1 VDASITALGFSRPEG
16 LARLLKR
23 ATMSPMIDLR
33 SDTLTR
39 PTPGMRR
46 AMADAEV
53 GDDVYG
59 EDPTALR
66 LQERA
71 AELLGKPA
79 ALFVP
84 TGTMANQLALLC
96 HCDRGQDVLVGEG
109 AHCMLYESGAGAAW
123 AGVNFSVVGQ
133 GGLFDAAQM
142 IAAIKPSEYH
152 FPQTRL
158 VALEN
163 THNRSGG
170 QVFPQADVMAI
181 SEAAHS
187 RDLLVHLDGARIW
200 NAAVATGLST
210 AELAAPADSVSACF
224 SKGLGAPVGSVLAG
238 SIELIQKAHRYRK
251 MLGGGMRQ
259 VGVLCAAALYA
270 LEEHR
275 KRLPEDHENALRLA
289 QGLAQLPG
297 VVLDLKTV
305 QTNIIAF
312 EVQTM
317 YAAAFVKRCAE
328 AGLRLNAIGAQRLR
342 AVTHLDVSRADI
354 DIALSRFARALHA

>member
-1 VDASITALGFSRPEG
+1 
-16 LARLLKR
+16 
-23 ATMSPMIDLR
+23 
-33 SDTLTR
+33 
-39 PTPGMRR
+39 MRR
-46 AMADAEV
+46 AMAEAEV

-66 LQERA
+66 LQARV

-96 HCDRGQDVLVGEG
+96 HCERGQDVLVGEG

-123 AGVNFSVVGQ
+123 AQVNFSVVGQ

-142 IAAIKPSEYH
+142 IEAIKPPEYH

-170 QVFPQADVMAI
+170 RVFPQQDVIAI
-181 SEAAHS
+181 AEAAHA
-187 RDLLVHLDGARIW
+187 RGLAVHLDGARLW
-200 NAAVATGLST
+200 NAAVATGIST
-210 AELAAPADSVSACF
+210 TELAAPVDSVSACF

-238 SIELIQKAHRYRK
+238 SVELIQKAHRYRK

-270 LEEHR
+270 LDHQLE
-275 KRLPEDHENALRLA
+275 RLAEDHENARRLA
-289 QGLAQLPG
+289 RGLAELPG
-297 VVLDLKTV
+297 VVLDLSTV

-317 YAAAFVKRCAE
+317 NAAAFVQHSAE
-328 AGLRLNAIGAQRLR
+328 VGVRLNAIGPQRMR

-354 DIALSRFARALHA
+354 DAALSGFARVLRR

>member
-1 VDASITALGFSRPEG
+1 
-16 LARLLKR
+16 
-23 ATMSPMIDLR
+23 MIDLR

-39 PTPGMRR
+39 PSPGMRR

-71 AELLGKPA
+71 AELFGKAA

-96 HCDRGQDVLVGEG
+96 HCERGQDVLVGEG

-170 QVFPQADVMAI
+170 QVFPQEDVVAI
-181 SEAAHS
+181 AEAAHA
-187 RDLLVHLDGARIW
+187 RDLFVHLDGARIW
-200 NAAVATGLST
+200 NASVATGVSV

-238 SIELIQKAHRYRK
+238 SAELIQKAHRYRK

-259 VGVLCAAALYA
+259 IGVLCAAALYA
-270 LEEHR
+270 LERQRE
-275 KRLPEDHENALRLA
+275 RLAEDHENARRLA
-289 QGLAQLPG
+289 QGLAGLPG
-297 VVLDLKTV
+297 VVLDLNTV
-305 QTNIIAF
+305 RTNIIAF

-317 YAAAFVKRCAE
+317 HAPAFVKRCAD
-328 AGLRLNAIGAQRLR
+328 AGVRLGAIGQQRLR

-354 DIALSRFARALHA
+354 DTALSCFSHALRA

>member
-1 VDASITALGFSRPEG
+1 
-16 LARLLKR
+16 
-23 ATMSPMIDLR
+23 MPMIDLR
-33 SDTLTR
+33 SDTITR
-39 PTPGMRR
+39 PTDGMRR
-46 AMADAEV
+46 AMAEAEV

-59 EDPTALR
+59 EDPTAVR

-96 HCDRGQDVLVGEG
+96 HCERGQDVLVGDG

-123 AGVNFSVVGQ
+123 AQVNFTVVGQ

-142 IAAIKPSEYH
+142 LAAIKPSEYH

-158 VALEN
+158 CALEN

-170 QVFPQADVMAI
+170 RVFPQSDVVAI
-181 SEAAHS
+181 AQTAHA
-187 RDLLVHLDGARIW
+187 RGLAVHLDGARIW
-200 NAAVATGLST
+200 NASVCTGLSPT
-210 AELAAPADSVSACF
+210 ELAAPADSVSACF

-238 SIELIQKAHRYRK
+238 SVDFIRKAHRYRK

-270 LEEHR
+270 LEQHR
-275 KRLPEDHENALRLA
+275 DRLAEDHENAARLA
-289 QGLAQLPG
+289 RGLSE
-297 VVLDLKTV
+297 LDNVAIDRSSV
-305 QTNIIAF
+305 QTNIVVFDVLSMSAADCVSRAA
-312 EVQTM
+312 EVG
-317 YAAAFVKRCAE
+317 V
-328 AGLRLNAIGAQRLR
+328 RLNAIGPQRLR
-342 AVTHLDVSRADI
+342 AVTHLDVTRADV
-354 DIALSRFARALHA
+354 DAALERLARLLRG

>member
-1 VDASITALGFSRPEG
+1 
-16 LARLLKR
+16 
-23 ATMSPMIDLR
+23 MIDLR

-39 PTPGMRR
+39 PTSGMRR

-96 HCDRGQDVLVGEG
+96 HCDRGADVLVGEG
-109 AHCMLYESGAGAAW
+109 AHCMLYESGAGGAW
-123 AGVNFSVVGQ
+123 AGVNFSVVGK

-163 THNRSGG
+163 SHNRSGG
-170 QVFPQADVMAI
+170 QVFPQADVVAI
-181 SEAAHS
+181 AEAAHS
-187 RDLLVHLDGARIW
+187 RDLAVHLDGARIW

-210 AELAAPADSVSACF
+210 AELSEPADSVSACF

-238 SIELIQKAHRYRK
+238 SAEFIQKAHRYRK

-270 LEEHR
+270 LDEHR
-275 KRLPEDHENALRLA
+275 KRLPEDHDNALRLA
-289 QGLAQLPG
+289 QGLAAMPG
-297 VVLDLKTV
+297 VVLDLATV

-328 AGLRLNAIGAQRLR
+328 AGVRLNAIGPQRLR

-354 DIALSRFARALHA
+354 DVALKRFATVLHA

>member
-1 VDASITALGFSRPEG
+1 
-16 LARLLKR
+16 
-23 ATMSPMIDLR
+23 MIDLR

-109 AHCMLYESGAGAAW
+109 AHCMLYESGAGGAW
-123 AGVNFSVVGQ
+123 AGVNFSVVGK

-142 IAAIKPSEYH
+142 IAAIKPAEYH

-170 QVFPQADVMAI
+170 QVFPQADVVAI
-181 SEAAHS
+181 AEAAHS
-187 RDLLVHLDGARIW
+187 RELLVHLDGARIW

-238 SIELIQKAHRYRK
+238 SAELIQKAHRYRK

-270 LEEHR
+270 LEENR

-289 QGLAQLPG
+289 QGLVQLPG
-297 VVLDLKTV
+297 VVLDLATV

-317 YAAAFVKRCAE
+317 HATAFVKRCAE
-328 AGLRLNAIGAQRLR
+328 AGVRLNAIGPQRLR
-342 AVTHLDVSRADI
+342 AVTHLDVPRADI
-354 DIALSRFARALHA
+354 DVALTRFARVLKG

>member
-1 VDASITALGFSRPEG
+1 
-16 LARLLKR
+16 
-23 ATMSPMIDLR
+23 MIDLR

-71 AELLGKPA
+71 AELLGKSA

-109 AHCMLYESGAGAAW
+109 AHCMLYESGAGPAW
-123 AGVNFSVVGQ
+123 AGVNFSVVGK

-163 THNRSGG
+163 THNRAGG
-170 QVFPQADVMAI
+170 RVFPQADVVAI
-181 SEAAHS
+181 AEAAHS
-187 RDLLVHLDGARIW
+187 RDLAVHLDGARIW
-200 NAAVATGLST
+200 NASVATGIST
-210 AELAAPADSVSACF
+210 AELSEPADTVSACF

-238 SIELIQKAHRYRK
+238 SAELIQKALRYRK

-270 LEEHR
+270 LDEHR

-289 QGLAQLPG
+289 QGLAELPG
-297 VVLDLKTV
+297 VELDLATV

-317 YAAAFVKRCAE
+317 YAAAFVKRCNE
-328 AGLRLNAIGAQRLR
+328 AGVRINAIGPQRVR
-342 AVTHLDVSRADI
+342 AVTHLDVSRSDI
-354 DIALSRFARALHA
+354 DVALKRFASVLHA